1 MNTDTTDRLTYEK
14 VNENVKTFSN
24 LVMIFL
30 ILRHGGLELVSGL
43 ENTLR
48 SAERGVSRV
57 GLVRPLCRFRR
68 RLALNA
74 RLSSRPIAFGAG
86 FVLTVDR
93 DSTAV
98 VNVAPSSGGGV
109 VQKIFESVLN
119 GSRYLDVS
127 FHQVSV
133 GNAIKPFYKLALFSL
148 GTSVLTDQSYNID
161 NVKMFHSVSSIYLRF
176 LPPLDRDFLF
186 GNNCAI
192 ILFRAS
198 Y

>member
-1 MNTDTTDRLTYEK
+1 MRKPDEYVEQFAITN
-14 VNENVKTFSN
+14 
-24 LVMIFL
+24 
-30 ILRHGGLELVSGL
+30 LRHGGLELVSGL

-127 FHQVSV
+127 FHQVGV
-133 GNAIKPFYKLALFSL
+133 GNAIQLFYVVA
-148 GTSVLTDQSYNID
+148 
-161 NVKMFHSVSSIYLRF
+161 
-176 LPPLDRDFLF
+176 
-186 GNNCAI
+186 
-192 ILFRAS
+192 
-198 Y
+198 

>member
-1 MNTDTTDRLTYEK
+1 MD
-14 VNENVKTFSN
+14 
-24 LVMIFL
+24 IFF
-30 ILRHGGLELVSGL
+30 LRHGGLELVSGL

-57 GLVRPLCRFRR
+57 GFVRPLCRFKR

-86 FVLTVDR
+86 FVLTVDK

-127 FHQVSV
+127 FHQV
-133 GNAIKPFYKLALFSL
+133 IHLFFYFTPL
-148 GTSVLTDQSYNID
+148 VSY
-161 NVKMFHSVSSIYLRF
+161 HLLPLLRH
-176 LPPLDRDFLF
+176 LSR
-186 GNNCAI
+186 
-192 ILFRAS
+192 
-198 Y
+198 

>member
-1 MNTDTTDRLTYEK
+1 MKNCRELDK
-14 VNENVKTFSN
+14 QA
-24 LVMIFL
+24 IF

-86 FVLTVDR
+86 FVLTVDK

-98 VNVAPSSGGGV
+98 VNVAPSSGRRRRPEDLRERAQRIPLPRRVIPSGGCR
-109 VQKIFESVLN
+109 QCDLTFLHGCMNHEA
-119 GSRYLDVS
+119 S
-127 FHQVSV
+127 F
-133 GNAIKPFYKLALFSL
+133 I
-148 GTSVLTDQSYNID
+148 
-161 NVKMFHSVSSIYLRF
+161 
-176 LPPLDRDFLF
+176 
-186 GNNCAI
+186 
-192 ILFRAS
+192 
-198 Y
+198 

>member
-1 MNTDTTDRLTYEK
+1 MRKPDEYVEQFAITN
-14 VNENVKTFSN
+14 
-24 LVMIFL
+24 
-30 ILRHGGLELVSGL
+30 LRHGGLELVSGL

-57 GLVRPLCRFRR
+57 GLVRPLCRFKR

-86 FVLTVDR
+86 FVLTIDK
-93 DSTAV
+93 DNGGGGGTAV

-127 FHQVSV
+127 FHQVMQYS
-133 GNAIKPFYKLALFSL
+133 FYYAPSTQSPA
-148 GTSVLTDQSYNID
+148 GTL
-161 NVKMFHSVSSIYLRF
+161 L
-176 LPPLDRDFLF
+176 
-186 GNNCAI
+186 
-192 ILFRAS
+192 
-198 Y
+198 

>member
-1 MNTDTTDRLTYEK
+1 MN
-14 VNENVKTFSN
+14 
-24 LVMIFL
+24 L
-30 ILRHGGLELVSGL
+30 ILIILIHRHGGLELVSGL

-48 SAERGVSRV
+48 SAERGISRV
-57 GLVRPLCRFRR
+57 DFVRPLCRFRR

-127 FHQVSV
+127 FHQVMQYS
-133 GNAIKPFYKLALFSL
+133 FYYAPSTQSPAMLILDIGTRFSS
-148 GTSVLTDQSYNID
+148 TY
-161 NVKMFHSVSSIYLRF
+161 
-176 LPPLDRDFLF
+176 
-186 GNNCAI
+186 
-192 ILFRAS
+192 
-198 Y
+198 

>member
-1 MNTDTTDRLTYEK
+1 M
-14 VNENVKTFSN
+14 
-24 LVMIFL
+24 
-30 ILRHGGLELVSGL
+30 
-43 ENTLR
+43 R
-48 SAERGVSRV
+48 SAERGISRV
-57 GLVRPLCRFRR
+57 GFVRPLCRFRR

-93 DSTAV
+93 DSGGGIGGTAV

-133 GNAIKPFYKLALFSL
+133 GNEN
-148 GTSVLTDQSYNID
+148 QR
-161 NVKMFHSVSSIYLRF
+161 YLV
-176 LPPLDRDFLF
+176 
-186 GNNCAI
+186 A
-192 ILFRAS
+192 
-198 Y
+198 